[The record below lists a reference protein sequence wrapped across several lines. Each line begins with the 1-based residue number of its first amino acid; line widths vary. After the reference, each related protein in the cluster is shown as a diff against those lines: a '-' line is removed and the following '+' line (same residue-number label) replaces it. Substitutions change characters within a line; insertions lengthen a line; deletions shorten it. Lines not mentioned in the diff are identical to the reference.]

1 MNKKLFILLL
11 SLSGIAFWSSCVDDD
26 DEYTIDEAW
35 KAYQEEIVSKTA
47 ANPAYNKTLSASN
60 NGNIYWK
67 SIDDFVPDTGDENFN
82 PELSPLFTDSVY
94 VRYHGWYYKQ
104 DGDSIPVTTTE
115 GTTGNGRVDRGLV
128 SDFMDGYATMLQ
140 NMDEG
145 QQIQVCIPQ
154 KLNYGGYSANNAP
167 RRAGYGSSGSS
178 GTIPAYTTLWFNI
191 KLMKVKKR

>member
-82 PELSPLFTDSVY
+82 PELSPLFNDSVY
-94 VRYHGWYYKQ
+94 VRYQGWYYKQ
-104 DGDSIPVTTTE
+104 DGDSVMFDTTE
-115 GTTGNGRVDRGLV
+115 GTTGNGRVVRSLTNG
-128 SDFMDGYATMLQ
+128 FIDGYTTMLQ

-145 QQIQVCIPQ
+145 QQVEVCIPQ
-154 KLNYGGYSANNAP
+154 KL
-167 RRAGYGSSGSS
+167 GYGTSGYNS
-178 GTIPAYTTLWFNI
+178 IPGYTTLWFRI
-191 KLMKVKKR
+191 KLMKVKRAGIDF